1 MPYKLIGVRPSHKQM
16 KAMVGTH
23 LYKINYDKIEKVY
36 IIGVRISDTT
46 NKWEFVLTGENK
58 PNEPLFIS
66 IKSVKRY
73 AKKNG
78 IELV

>member
-1 MPYKLIGVRPSHKQM
+1 MPYKLIGFRPSHKQM
-16 KAMVGTH
+16 KEMVGTH

-66 IKSVKRY
+66 IKSLKRY
-73 AKKNG
+73 AKQNG
-78 IELV
+78 IALV